1 MTTDVARITCPRYLP
16 ADVGA
21 TWQRLDS
28 ATALP
33 SDRIDPKRLD
43 ELPVPVKRWLR
54 HAIAA
59 DVPPCQGAKLSMHGE
74 IKIGKWRPFAAQ
86 QIIAPG
92 GFIWAADAG
101 RFPLRIQG
109 FDRYTDGSGLMRWR
123 LFGLIPVMSAS
134 GDDTT
139 RSAAGR
145 LAGETVLVPAAALG
159 DNVTW
164 TPGDD
169 HHATATIVDGAFR
182 HQVSIE
188 IDDAGS
194 LRAVWLPRWGNPDK
208 QDYREHCFGVEMSG
222 EQTFGGYAVP
232 GELSAGW
239 WYGSD
244 RWSDGEFFRCA
255 IDDAE
260 FF

>member
-1 MTTDVARITCPRYLP
+1 VTTEAARITCPRFLP
-16 ADVGA
+16 ADVAA

-28 ATALP
+28 STALP
-33 SDRIDPKRLD
+33 TDRIDAARLD
-43 ELPVPVKRWLR
+43 ELPVPVRRWLR
-54 HAIAA
+54 HTIGA
-59 DVPPCQGAKLSMHGE
+59 DVPPCHGAKLSMHGE
-74 IKIGKWRPFAAQ
+74 IKIGKWWTFTAQ

-101 RFPLRIQG
+101 RFPMRIRG
-109 FDRYTDGSGLMRWR
+109 FDQYADGSGQMRWR
-123 LFGLIPVMSAS
+123 LFDLIPVMSAS
-134 GDDTT
+134 GDDIT

-145 LAGETVLVPAAALG
+145 LAGETVLVPGAALA

-164 TPGDD
+164 THRDD
-169 HHATATIVDGAFR
+169 HHATATIVDGTFT
-182 HQVSIE
+182 HQVSID

-194 LRAVWLPRWGNPDK
+194 LRAVWFPRWGNPDK
-208 QDYREHCFGVEMSG
+208 QPYREHCFGVEMRG
-222 EQTFGGYAVP
+222 ERTFGGYTVP

-239 WYGSD
+239 WYDSD
-244 RWSDGEFFRCA
+244 RWSDGEFFRCT

>member
-1 MTTDVARITCPRYLP
+1 MDCPRYLQ
-16 ADVGA
+16 ADVRA

-28 ATALP
+28 PTALP
-33 SDRIDPKRLD
+33 TDRLDPTRVD
-43 ELPVPVKRWLR
+43 ELPVPTRRWLR
-54 HAIAA
+54 HAIGA
-59 DVPPCQGAKLSMHGE
+59 DVPPRRGVKLSMHGE
-74 IKIGKWRPFAAQ
+74 IKLRKWRPFTAQ

-92 GFIWAADAG
+92 GFIWAASAG
-101 RFPLRIQG
+101 RFPMQIRG
-109 FDRYTDGSGLMRWR
+109 FDRYTDGSGQMRWK
-123 LFGLIPVMSAS
+123 LFNLIPVMSAS
-134 GDDTT
+134 DDDTT

-145 LAGETVLVPAAALG
+145 LAGETVLAPGAALA

-169 HHATATIVDGAFR
+169 HLATATVVDGAYA
-182 HQVSIE
+182 HQVSVN

-194 LRAVWLPRWGNPDK
+194 LRSVWLPRWGSPDK
-208 QDYREHCFGVEMSG
+208 QSYREHRFGVEMRG
-222 EQTFGGYAVP
+222 EQTFGGYTVP
-232 GELSAGW
+232 GEMSAGW

-244 RWSDGEFFRCA
+244 RWADGEFFRCT